1 MKHGQHLCAEG
12 CGFKPPT
19 LWGKLTH
26 SPTTSPAP
34 KRGLA
39 CRSPGIFRSIK
50 DRAPKAPITGWPNRD
65 WWKILRPKTLVT
77 SGLKT
82 HVHGRSWY
90 HGSLIFELNMWISF
104 WTDTVSTHVELWWG
118 VLQATSEIPL
128 AASPRAGRIRNFWT
142 HHGSSHSQ
150 LNNIPSSN
158 QTWQWDIMDYIYN
171 GQTSYHYLWCHDT
184 PI

>member
-158 QTWQWDIMDYIYN
+158 QT
-171 GQTSYHYLWCHDT
+171 
-184 PI
+184 